1 MKDFIIEKAP
11 IKAKDSDTVGQLL
24 SNIRGI
30 VLHPN
35 GARKHTAKNDE
46 ILDHS
51 SFANTSEAIFIILL
65 RAIFT
70 KLGVSQ
76 ESIDKL
82 GAETE
87 PVLCTHQN
95 IDV

>member
-1 MKDFIIEKAP
+1 MERLDPVF
-11 IKAKDSDTVGQLL
+11 S
-24 SNIRGI
+24 R
-30 VLHPN
+30 
-35 GARKHTAKNDE
+35 NDE

-70 KLGVSQ
+70 KLGVSK

-82 GAETE
+82 GTETE